1 VNRVIRILLILSI
14 GSLVLWEAISWGT
27 RTWVKY
33 KLLREPLPSITTL
46 LPSSMVLPITTTLLV
61 GLLIAT
67 TLMSVI
73 KARKLFGLIPMS
85 ELVRHMVV
93 LGPTGSGKTSAA
105 KAIIDKVLRSAKP
118 TVKVTI
124 LDWKGEYPLPD
135 ATVIR
140 KINVWDVGG
149 RSPAE
154 RAVIAVELL
163 REVTRDIADISSASA
178 ALLLKELVKLYE
190 KGTPTT
196 KDVIERIEAF
206 LHAAMAERRLAEA
219 NMAAALLRRLYWLQI
234 DEERPDENIYRN
246 SAVTIYDLSAT
257 GSNYL
262 KTLYS
267 IAVLMTKYYEALR
280 RGADELSE
288 IIIAEESQN
297 YIRKRRSEEP
307 PSIGERFV
315 FELRSWGGGGGGG
328 GGAPPKHP
336 PTQQK
341 KIGERFVFELR
352 SFGVGAVLICPDPEL
367 LPEAI
372 LKDVGSIISL
382 SPDSLP
388 RFTLERH
395 LFRASLEEAENVL
408 KRLKKARMVVYYKN
422 RLHFFRR
429 LPKPPKLKAR
439 PKGDRMGVFDSG
451 VGLLRAWPMLQA
463 WPILPHRS
471 PGRPLSKTVEVKEV
485 KKPEVIEIREEAPEA
500 PKVVEVKTVPTVAEE
515 LRLEEEEEPE
525 VTVTEAEKPAEE
537 EKFTA
542 GESVE
547 SAVEIEEEVREAVES
562 EPAPKGPP
570 IPSSLPYWVQ
580 GRPAQPGAPPC

>member
-315 FELRSWGGGGGGG
+315 FELRS
-328 GGAPPKHP
+328 
-336 PTQQK
+336 
-341 KIGERFVFELR
+341 
-352 SFGVGAVLICPDPEL
+352 FGVGAVLICPDPEL